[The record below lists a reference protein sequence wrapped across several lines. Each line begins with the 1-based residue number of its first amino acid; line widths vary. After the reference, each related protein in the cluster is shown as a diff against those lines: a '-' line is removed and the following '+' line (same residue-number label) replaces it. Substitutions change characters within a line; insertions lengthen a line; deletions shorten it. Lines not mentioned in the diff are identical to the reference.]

1 MGCQAARVNSKRNI
15 RLVIADYQTLVRG
28 AIRVALET
36 KGGFKIVAEA
46 SEGPDVLE
54 KIRATSPDV
63 VLLDVAMPK
72 MDGIEVT
79 KRIRDEFPKVRV
91 LALAPVEGEHV
102 VREAIAAGAAG
113 YVPKCAF
120 VSDLIEAIGVVAAGK
135 RYVHPRAVPA
145 LKAAPA
151 VTLTEREREV
161 IRLLA
166 LGFAQKEIAGQMG
179 VSVKTVDTHKRR
191 AMEKLDVTSRVGLVK
206 YAVAKG
212 WVLATHAIESPR
224 APVLT

>member
-1 MGCQAARVNSKRNI
+1 MGCQAARVNQKQKI
-15 RLVIADYQTLVRG
+15 RLLIADYQTLVRG
-28 AIRVALET
+28 ALRVLLET

-46 SEGPDVLE
+46 SDGPDVLE
-54 KIRATSPDV
+54 KIRATSPAV

-72 MDGIEVT
+72 MDGIEIT
-79 KRIRDEFPKVRV
+79 RRIRDEFPKVRV
-91 LALAPVEGEHV
+91 LALAPVEGEHI
-102 VREAIAAGAAG
+102 VREAMAAGAAG

-120 VSDLIEAIGVVAAGK
+120 VSDLIDAIGVILTGK
-135 RYVHPRAVPA
+135 RYVHPRAVSA
-145 LKAAPA
+145 LKSAPA

-161 IRLLA
+161 TRLLA
-166 LGFAQKEIAGQMG
+166 LGFAQKEIGAQMG

-212 WVLATHAIESPR
+212 WVLQAETVTSTETT
-224 APVLT
+224 VLT